1 MAHIHVSWL
10 DPHKVRKMTVV
21 GSKKMGV
28 YDDLAENK
36 IAIFDKGIDPLAVLG
51 NSMDFDDPSILEFN
65 HRSGDVIFPQVD
77 WKEPVKVEI
86 DHFADCIISGDKCI
100 TDSEHAARVVD
111 ILSRD

>member
-1 MAHIHVSWL
+1 MGIQPYVVYLSSSAHS
-10 DPHKVRKMTVV
+10 
-21 GSKKMGV
+21 
-28 YDDLAENK
+28 N
-36 IAIFDKGIDPLAVLG
+36 
-51 NSMDFDDPSILEFN
+51 
-65 HRSGDVIFPQVD
+65 

>member
-1 MAHIHVSWL
+1 MMGDGSL
-10 DPHKVRKMTVV
+10 DQGFLTR
-21 GSKKMGV
+21 
-28 YDDLAENK
+28 E
-36 IAIFDKGIDPLAVLG
+36 IDCKHPY
-51 NSMDFDDPSILEFN
+51 DDPSILEFN

-86 DHFADCIISGDKCI
+86 DHFADCIISGVKCI